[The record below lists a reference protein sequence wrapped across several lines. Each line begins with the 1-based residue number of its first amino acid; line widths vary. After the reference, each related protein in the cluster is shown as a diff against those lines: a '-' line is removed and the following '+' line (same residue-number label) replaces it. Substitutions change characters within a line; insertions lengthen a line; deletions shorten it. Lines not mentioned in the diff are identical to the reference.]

1 MSSAAVISWLLRGSN
16 WRRAHL
22 LQCDDHTCYKQF
34 KRGAP
39 GSIDASSHP
48 EDEAEQCLDFRGM
61 TRLTRCPAG
70 AAPLWQE
77 AVKQAIHNRG
87 WR

>member
-39 GSIDASSHP
+39 GSINASSHTD
-48 EDEAEQCLDFRGM
+48 DEAEQLLNFHGF
-61 TRLTRCPAG
+61 TTLTRCPAC
-70 AAPLWQE
+70 AAPLWRA
-77 AVKQAIHNRG
+77 AVENAIHQQH